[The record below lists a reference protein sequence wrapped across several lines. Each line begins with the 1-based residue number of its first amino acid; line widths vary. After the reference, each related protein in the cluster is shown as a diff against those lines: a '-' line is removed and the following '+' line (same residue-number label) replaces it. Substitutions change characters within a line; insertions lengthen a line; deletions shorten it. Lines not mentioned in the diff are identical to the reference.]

1 MMARPAFARTLNLL
15 AALLAVSATV
25 PTSSQSQVAAADTA
39 SASIGG
45 LVTGIF
51 DEVRIPLPNALVEAI
66 VANTRRTVLAD
77 SLGGYRFEDLPAG
90 EIRLR
95 VMHAGHASLSLD
107 VLVPPRADVRVDLEL
122 QAEPVRLDPVDVVGE
137 ARAGE
142 LDQATG
148 KPAPMPVLEV
158 QSLDLTPGV
167 GHPGLVDA
175 VQSLPGNDPA
185 NATDVLYMRGSTTD
199 LKLVLLDG
207 APVYTPFHVAGLMR
221 SFEPAVLGN
230 AALHVGGAPARYD
243 GGLTHILDLATRR
256 PRRDR
261 VRASGSLDLLA
272 ATSAVE
278 GPLGSRG
285 GYIAS
290 ARSLHDLGSSALR
303 GQRPYGYRD
312 VLVGME
318 FEPTRGQMLRGTGF
332 WNSEA
337 VLLDFGDAPDDAS
350 WSNRA
355 ASLNYRAAVG
365 TGTLEL
371 MAAGSGYRASL
382 PLQPTAPADEP
393 TPPALLATA
402 ATDRIRLLGEFAWG
416 APGEQLRLGASH
428 ERIDAA
434 FGARALG
441 GGPETSART
450 HTTTTGAFL
459 DATRLL
465 GPGLTLRAGL
475 RADAFSAGDLRVAPR
490 VALMW
495 NFNPEAMITIAVGRY
510 HQPTR
515 TPDVEVERTLAEV
528 VESDLPASA
537 LLPVATA
544 DHVVVS
550 LDQTLGTK
558 VRLGLQS
565 FWKRYEGLEAAPDK
579 TIRSSGIDLQ
589 VRSIGTQ
596 AVAWLGYGLSWFWS
610 TEDLSGYSSDFAGR
624 HLLSAGLS
632 GRLGGPLQ
640 GEVRLAYGAGLAYTS
655 IPFGSTSGDAGDPTA
670 APEGEPPPTVS
681 STRDSPLVSGLD
693 EEFLRIDIEVHA
705 LLRTEW
711 GGRPWTVR
719 PYLRVLNALDRRD
732 ALFYTF
738 QSWRSNELTPLAERP
753 FLPIFGVAFSF

>member
-1 MMARPAFARTLNLL
+1 MTGRTPFARTLSV
-15 AALLAVSATV
+15 AALLAVFASMPSMSHAQVSA
-25 PTSSQSQVAAADTA
+25 PDTA
-39 SASIGG
+39 STSIGG
-45 LVTGIF
+45 VVTGIF
-51 DEVRIPLPNALVEAI
+51 EQRRTPLPHALVEAL
-66 VANTRRTVLAD
+66 VATLRRTVLAD
-77 SLGGYRFEDLPAG
+77 SLGRYRFEGLPAG
-90 EIRLR
+90 EIHLR
-95 VMHAGHASLSLD
+95 VIHAGHASLSVD
-107 VLVPPRADVRVDLEL
+107 VLVPARADVRVDLEL
-122 QAEPVRLDPVDVVGE
+122 QAEPVELDPVDVLGE
-137 ARAGE
+137 PRTQDI
-142 LDQATG
+142 DQVSG
-148 KPAPMPVLEV
+148 QPASMPVLEV

-167 GHPGLVDA
+167 GHPGLIDA

-185 NATDVLYMRGSTTD
+185 DATDVLYMRGSTTD

-221 SFEPAVLGN
+221 SFEPAVLGR

-243 GGLTHILDLATRR
+243 GGLTHILDLETRR

-272 ATSAVE
+272 ATTALE

-285 GYIAS
+285 GYVAS
-290 ARSLHDLGSSALR
+290 ARSLHDLGEPVLR

-318 FEPTRGQMLRGTGF
+318 FEPKQGHVLRGTGF

-337 VLLDFGDAPDDAS
+337 VLLDFTNAPDDAS

-355 ASLNYRAAVG
+355 ASVNYRTALG
-365 TGTLEL
+365 EGTLEL
-371 MAAGSGYRASL
+371 MVAGSGYRARL
-382 PLQPTAPADEP
+382 PLQPTAPADQP
-393 TPPALLATA
+393 TPNALLATA
-402 ATDRIRLLGEFAWG
+402 ATDRVRMLGEFAWG
-416 APGEQLRLGASH
+416 PPGERLRVGVSH

-441 GGPETSART
+441 GGPATST
-450 HTTTTGAFL
+450 KTQTTATGAFL

-475 RADAFSAGDLRVAPR
+475 RADAFSFGGFRLAPR

-495 NFNPEAMITIAVGRY
+495 DFDPDAMITVAVGRY

-515 TPDVEVERTLAEV
+515 TPDVEVERTLTEV
-528 VESDLPASA
+528 VEADLPAAA

-550 LDQTLGTK
+550 LDQTLGTS
-558 VRLGLQS
+558 VRLGMQG
-565 FWKRYEGLEAAPDK
+565 FWKRYEGLETAPDK

-589 VRSIGTQ
+589 VKSKGMGTRA
-596 AVAWLGYGLSWFWS
+596 AVWLGYGLSWFWS

-632 GRLGGPLQ
+632 GGLGGHLR
-640 GEVRLAYGAGLAYTS
+640 GELRVAYGAGLPYTS
-655 IPFGSTSGDAGDPTA
+655 IPFSSASGDAVDPTST
-670 APEGEPPPTVS
+670 PEGEPTLS
-681 STRDSPLVSGLD
+681 RGSQDSPLVSGLD
-693 EEFLRIDIEVHA
+693 EEFLRIDLEVHA
-705 LLRTEW
+705 LLRPEW
-711 GGRPWTVR
+711 GGRRWTVR

-738 QSWRSNELTPLAERP
+738 QSWRSDELTPLAERP
-753 FLPIFGVAFSF
+753 FLPVFGVAFSF